1 MMARFLLESKRKF
14 CAIFRLSSPE
24 ELPGRLFIEDGV
36 AVIHCAPGR
45 DNCLQNGEKFLASGM
60 RELGEIFGERSL
72 TGSRRIADSG
82 AAGRLFAEGLRQVR
96 GFPPWIMEMLWAATS
111 QWKRCLAACEKK
123 SRRVMV
129 RRDNRKGF
137 YFACVQRNLNETV
150 FFCRRD
156 GCSILYNLPR

>member
-45 DNCLQNGEKFLASGM
+45 DNCLQNGEKF
-60 RELGEIFGERSL
+60 GEWNEGVRRNLWGAGLDRFAEDRGFGRSWAVVR
-72 TGSRRIADSG
+72 GG
-82 AAGRLFAEGLRQVR
+82 AAPGSW
-96 GFPPWIMEMLWAATS
+96 FPTLDHGNALGAATS

-129 RRDNRKGF
+129 RRDNRKGL